1 MEIPFTLEQLQI
13 LKAITS
19 EGSFRKAAVSLFLSQ
34 PAVSLQIRNLEKHI
48 DIVIFERNKKKVILT
63 DGGILLLKYAN
74 RILALCEEA
83 YRALKSLKTLQSGS
97 LIIGASQT
105 IGTYL
110 MPRIIGLFKQRYP
123 NVSIQLQ
130 VHSTRKICWAVS
142 NGLVDIAIVGGEIPF
157 ELVSILKIT
166 PYAEDEL
173 ALVMAPTHPFVLF
186 KTIKKEDLYKLRFI
200 TLNNESTIR
209 RVIEK
214 TLNNSGI
221 DVNRLKIEMELNSVE
236 AIKNEVLSGLGV
248 SFISISAIVK
258 EVEFDLLHIAKVEN
272 ILIKRVLSV
281 IINPNKYQS
290 KVSESFCDDVLKL
303 FLSLSELQA
312 SE

>member
-1 MEIPFTLEQLQI
+1 
-13 LKAITS
+13 
-19 EGSFRKAAVSLFLSQ
+19 
-34 PAVSLQIRNLEKHI
+34 
-48 DIVIFERNKKKVILT
+48 
-63 DGGILLLKYAN
+63 
-74 RILALCEEA
+74 
-83 YRALKSLKTLQSGS
+83 
-97 LIIGASQT
+97 
-105 IGTYL
+105 
-110 MPRIIGLFKQRYP
+110 
-123 NVSIQLQ
+123 
-130 VHSTRKICWAVS
+130 
-142 NGLVDIAIVGGEIPF
+142 
-157 ELVSILKIT
+157 
-166 PYAEDEL
+166 
-173 ALVMAPTHPFVLF
+173 MAPTHPFVLF

-236 AIKNEVLSGLGV
+236 AIKNAVQSGLGV

-258 EVEFDLLHIAKVEN
+258 EVDFDLLHIAKVEN